1 LIGFFLEVIYLPN
14 RKSIQLG
21 ILFFLLFGLIFTTA
35 SAFSYW
41 QEVTVSDS
49 ITIGTIREGID
60 IEVVNVTDLEETVR
74 LVPKGYA
81 MFVGD
86 VDEIELFYNVSV
98 TRELLNTVDLYIL
111 VSNVTIGGSDMYEQL
126 VDIDVNNTDR
136 ETTMD
141 IFNDTVT
148 VRVLVQLIEPI
159 DEAEALRLGLDF
171 SRVNVEDGNAAY
183 NAIKGQDISFTVRF
197 ELRNKTE

>member
-1 LIGFFLEVIYLPN
+1 
-14 RKSIQLG
+14 
-21 ILFFLLFGLIFTTA
+21 
-35 SAFSYW
+35 
-41 QEVTVSDS
+41 
-49 ITIGTIREGID
+49 
-60 IEVVNVTDLEETVR
+60 
-74 LVPKGYA
+74 